1 MLWIVIGV
9 TALVVLAIL
18 EVRSWKKP
26 EKLDRQYG
34 DVLSAHID
42 DTGRAFDSGAGLRKP
57 RD

>member
-26 EKLDRQYG
+26 EKLDRQFG
-34 DVLSAHID
+34 NVAWDHID
-42 DTGRAFDSGAGLRKP
+42 DSGRTFDSGNALRKP
-57 RD
+57 HD